1 MRALAGRSS
10 PQARFSRTVIFV
22 AVVLDDL
29 NTRFIACTLL
39 HFPYIEEAS
48 DFLLT
53 LLLERLCTFALRRTL
68 LHVGVHSFFD
78 IYLLIHQ
85 APKFFLLRRPPGSSA
100 LCRIP
105 FGQSMSA
112 VHFLH
117 PVVSEHE
124 VSQYSAR
131 PILLPIDEP

>member
-39 HFPYIEEAS
+39 HFPYIEETS

-85 APKFFLLRRPPGSSA
+85 ALIFFFTAATAWFFRTLSDTFWAVDVRRALSSSR
-100 LCRIP
+100 C
-105 FGQSMSA
+105 F
-112 VHFLH
+112 
-117 PVVSEHE
+117 
-124 VSQYSAR
+124 
-131 PILLPIDEP
+131 